1 MADDDMKVNPLRAK
15 ELVENIAHVSDRIR
29 AANKAARNVRLI
41 AVSKLKPATDVLAL
55 HTAPTPHT
63 THHFGENYF
72 QELQEKAAIL
82 PRSIRWHFIG
92 ALQTNKCSK
101 LAEQI
106 PNLWCVSSVDSTKKA
121 DQLEKGRKALV
132 EKKEQDGAEDEVKEP
147 LRIMVQVN
155 TSGEESKSGV
165 EPRDAAALCRHVRE
179 KCPHLKLAGLMTIG
193 AIARSQATTPET
205 ENEDFIALR
214 DARDKIA
221 KELGLG
227 AEELELSMGMS
238 SDFEGAIAMGSDEV
252 RVGTT
257 IFGTRPPKKDAK
269 VKEDIEEAKK

>member
-55 HTAPTPHT
+55 HTAPAPHT